1 MSAETLVSLL
11 ICCGTLGGLNLAA
24 VRFILNQHQAGTHQK
39 LEEVRREGREH
50 SHGVAGDLTKLKAE
64 LPQNYVKWEDWIRFG
79 AVIDARL
86 DAMREQVEAVREKL
100 HG

>member
-1 MSAETLVSLL
+1 MNAETVGLLL
-11 ICCGTLGGLNLAA
+11 ICFGALGGLNLAA
-24 VRFILNQHQAGTHQK
+24 VRFILNQHRAGAQQK
-39 LEEVRREGREH
+39 FEEVRREGREV
-50 SHGVAGDLTKLKAE
+50 SHDVAGALTKLKAD

-79 AVIDARL
+79 ASIDARL